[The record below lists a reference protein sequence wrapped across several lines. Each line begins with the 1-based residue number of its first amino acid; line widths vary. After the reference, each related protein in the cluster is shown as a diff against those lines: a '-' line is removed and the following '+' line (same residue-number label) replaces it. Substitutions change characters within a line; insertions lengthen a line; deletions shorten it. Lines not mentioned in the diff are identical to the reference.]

1 MEKLIKPA
9 IVHLLQFISKVVVG
23 ASLEEGNFDEE
34 IDSQPAQK
42 EGGAAG
48 QNYYEIIGTLSDP
61 SKPKPEWVAD
71 TVAVS
76 LRSARSVLNAARR
89 LVIALRP
96 SRPPL
101 ASGGP
106 RAHPP
111 HV

>member
-1 MEKLIKPA
+1 M
-9 IVHLLQFISKVVVG
+9 QFISKAVVG

-48 QNYYEIIGTLSDP
+48 QNHYEIIGTLNDP
-61 SKPKPEWVAD
+61 SKPKPEWVTD

-76 LRSARSVLNAARR
+76 LRSAKSVLSAARG
-89 LVIALRP
+89 LVITFRP

-101 ASGGP
+101 APGGP
-106 RAHPP
+106 RAHSPY
-111 HV
+111 V